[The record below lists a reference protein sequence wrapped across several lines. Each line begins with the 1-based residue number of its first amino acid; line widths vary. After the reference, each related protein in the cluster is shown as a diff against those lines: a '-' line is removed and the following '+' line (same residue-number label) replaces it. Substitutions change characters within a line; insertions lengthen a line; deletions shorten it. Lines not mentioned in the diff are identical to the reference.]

1 MNPATSPTSL
11 IPGPR
16 IAVIGVSGSGK
27 TTLAARL
34 STILSI
40 PHVELDALHWLPG
53 WVEQEREQFRQSV
66 AQALYGSTWVVDGN
80 YSKARDIIWG
90 RASTIVWLDY
100 PLPVIL
106 WQLTSRTLKRMV
118 THEKLWGGNVETFRG
133 AFFSKE
139 SLFLWALKTYRQRR
153 VTYPPAFA
161 RPEHAHLQ
169 VIQLHSRADT
179 AAWLELVQ
187 QQVTLN

>member
-1 MNPATSPTSL
+1 MSQSGSL

-16 IAVIGVSGSGK
+16 IVVIGVSGSGK

-34 STILSI
+34 SQMLAI

-53 WVEQEREQFRQSV
+53 WVEQERELFRLSV
-66 AQALYGSTWVVDGN
+66 AQALSGPAWVVDGN

-106 WQLTSRTLKRMV
+106 WQLTRRTLRRMV
-118 THEKLWGGNVETFRG
+118 TREKLWGGNVETFG
-133 AFFSKE
+133 NAFFSRD
-139 SLFLWALKTYRQRR
+139 SLLLYAVKTYHQRR
-153 VTYPPAFA
+153 VTYPAAFA
-161 RPEHAHLQ
+161 RPEFAHLQ
-169 VIQLHSRADT
+169 VIHLNSRADT
-179 AAWLELVQ
+179 AAWLSLVR
-187 QQVTLN
+187 QQVPVN